1 MAVERVL
8 IFGKAPAAG
17 RVKTR
22 LTPPLPPDEAASV
35 YEAMLRDVVSVC
47 ARERA
52 RVELWYDADTRAELY
67 FATEFPHLIA
77 TPQNGADLGARMAHA
92 FDVSFADGAQ
102 HVIIIGSDVPTIPEQ
117 VLHGALDDVRETD
130 CVIGPT
136 IDGGYYLIGINR
148 NAWPRARTLFE
159 EVAWST
165 DGVLR
170 ATVVKATA
178 AKLELRVLPGWYDV
192 DNIEDLRQALL
203 DAQDDSNLARW
214 GARPESVQFLN
225 AG

>member
-67 FATEFPHLIA
+67 FATEFPNLIA

-92 FDVSFADGAQ
+92 FDASFADGAH

-117 VLHGALDDVRETD
+117 VLHGAIDDVRETD